1 MKTASVWQRIK
12 PRLLTG
18 EREAFAHTLKG
29 NSTEANNLGQSFHF
43 LYNRSTSF
51 ANVSEISTLAP
62 AQGMSQDAQA
72 EENLNS

>member
-29 NSTEANNLGQSFHF
+29 SSTEANDLGQSFHF
-43 LYNRSTSF
+43 LYNRSTF